1 MAPTARPG
9 SHPFL
14 CSTTREA
21 HASRGQFI
29 LDPGSRR
36 AELSALRSDPADPLV
51 PLHPFSPV
59 VCEVGA
65 LRSGESGSYDHES
78 FGRSKGSLHARR
90 KIEVRHG
97 KPACLDRLTVQAR
110 RVVPTGGV
118 E

>member
-1 MAPTARPG
+1 
-9 SHPFL
+9 
-14 CSTTREA
+14 
-21 HASRGQFI
+21 
-29 LDPGSRR
+29 
-36 AELSALRSDPADPLV
+36 
-51 PLHPFSPV
+51 V